1 MAAYTFEAMV
11 AYTFHS
17 SPASN
22 SLLLPFRMQ
31 DGITRSIQP
40 LNASQ
45 VWEATE
51 VILNAWKDYQPTKD
65 ERMSHVSVH
74 GWKSILGSFQVA
86 SAHCMH
92 GPSRPKRNLHQ
103 PSCMVYHRSFMD
115 CHDKQHG
122 CCHKKSSSLRRNH
135 DCFDVVEIAWFL
147 KVPLV
152 VFCFIDSICSIYCF
166 HCSIF

>member
-1 MAAYTFEAMV
+1 MSFEQQKCDEAMA

-65 ERMSHVSVH
+65 ERMSHVH

-92 GPSRPKRNLHQ
+92 GPSRPKRNLEQ
-103 PSCMVYHRSFMD
+103 VGCMVYHRSFMD
-115 CHDKQHG
+115 CNDKQHG
-122 CCHKKSSSLRRNH
+122 LLFSISCCHKKPSSIRRY
-135 DCFDVVEIAWFL
+135 L
-147 KVPLV
+147 G
-152 VFCFIDSICSIYCF
+152 
-166 HCSIF
+166 